1 MAQYVLLQK
10 SEERRVASFAFLF
23 FNTQIGFFPNVR
35 MHIFVAPELIQS
47 DPPIFDDQCENP
59 PSRYRTTHIQYAG
72 KNANNSN
79 TMLPTIHEIK
89 EKARLC
95 GENPRLLVT
104 YLWFST
110 LVVGFMYAITAIVA
124 AVYNNGHN
132 LSDSKSLGF
141 AGIWTMIL
149 MIGLSV
155 GGTLVM
161 RKYQTPL
168 AVGFFIGVV
177 IMMSFQMFSLTI
189 LFVGGSYLAKEER
202 TLFNNTDT
210 NIHTNQAAAV
220 FSFFMFAL
228 YAIFGA
234 VLVKHRSIVIK
245 EISPIT
251 EKLPPI
257 ISPSPRL
264 SRDDNDKS
272 LAPPVSV

>member
-1 MAQYVLLQK
+1 
-10 SEERRVASFAFLF
+10 
-23 FNTQIGFFPNVR
+23 
-35 MHIFVAPELIQS
+35 
-47 DPPIFDDQCENP
+47 
-59 PSRYRTTHIQYAG
+59 
-72 KNANNSN
+72 
-79 TMLPTIHEIK
+79 MLPTIHQIK

-124 AVYNNGHN
+124 AVENSGRN

-141 AGIWTMIL
+141 AGIWAMIL

-161 RKYQTPL
+161 RKFQTPL

-177 IMMSFQMFSLTI
+177 IMMSFQMFSLTV
-189 LFVGGSYLAKEER
+189 LFVGESYLAKEER
-202 TLFNNTDT
+202 TLFNKTDT
-210 NIHTNQAAAV
+210 NIHTNEAAAV
-220 FSFFMFAL
+220 FSFFMFTL

-234 VLVKHRSIVIK
+234 VLVKHRSIVIR
-245 EISPIT
+245 EVPSTT

-257 ISPSPRL
+257 ISASPRL